1 MDIKKLFVKKR
12 VSDYAIFSVII
23 VVGIILDQL
32 TKWLAVTY
40 LKPIW
45 SDSVPIIEG
54 VLQLTYAENTGA
66 AFSMLSDAP
75 WVFKSISTVAI
86 IAMAIYL
93 YGCKG
98 GRRLQDVALAMIVS
112 GGIGNMIDRLSFY
125 GLLPMNEGVTVVR
138 DFIDFCLIDFAIFN
152 GADSFVCVG
161 AGLLILSLILDM
173 KDEYKKEQEAKAKR
187 ENPPSEGDAE

>member
-12 VSDYAIFSVII
+12 VSDYILFSAIIA
-23 VVGIILDQL
+23 VGILLDQL
-32 TKWLAVTY
+32 TKWLAVMY

-45 SDSVPIIEG
+45 PDSVPIIDG

-86 IAMAIYL
+86 VAMLIYL
-93 YGCKG
+93 YGFKG
-98 GRRLQDVALAMIVS
+98 GRRLQDIALAMIIS
-112 GGIGNMIDRLSFY
+112 GGIGNMIDRFALNY
-125 GLLPMNEGVTVVR
+125 VI

-173 KDEYKKEQEAKAKR
+173 KDEKAREKAAKAAKS
-187 ENPPSEGDAE
+187 NPSEGGEE

>member
-12 VSDYAIFSVII
+12 AFDYALFSAII
-23 VVGIILDQL
+23 AVGIILDQL
-32 TKWLAVTY
+32 TKWLAVAY
-40 LKPIW
+40 LEPIW
-45 SDSVPIIEG
+45 PESVPIIDG

-75 WVFKSISTVAI
+75 WVFKSISAVAI
-86 IAMAIYL
+86 VAMLIYL
-93 YGCKG
+93 YGFKG
-98 GRRLQDVALAMIVS
+98 GRRLQDIALAMIIS
-112 GGIGNMIDRLSFY
+112 GGIGNMIDRIALNY
-125 GLLPMNEGVTVVR
+125 VI

-173 KDEYKKEQEAKAKR
+173 KDEMAREKAAKAAKS
-187 ENPPSEGDAE
+187 NLGEGGEE

>member
-12 VSDYAIFSVII
+12 AFDYALFSAII
-23 VVGIILDQL
+23 AVGIILDQL
-32 TKWLAVTY
+32 TKWLAVKY

-45 SDSVPIIEG
+45 PDSVPIIEG
-54 VLQLTYAENTGA
+54 VLQLKYAENTGA

-86 IAMAIYL
+86 IVMAIYL

-98 GRRLQDVALAMIVS
+98 GRRLQDIALAMIIS
-112 GGIGNMIDRLSFY
+112 GGIGNMIDRT
-125 GLLPMNEGVTVVR
+125 LLNYVV

-173 KDEYKKEQEAKAKR
+173 KDEYKKEQAAKAKR
-187 ENPPSEGDAE
+187 ENPRSEDGAE

>member
-1 MDIKKLFVKKR
+1 MDLKKLFVKKR
-12 VSDYAIFSVII
+12 VSDYVLFSVII

-98 GRRLQDVALAMIVS
+98 GRRLQDIAIAMIIS
-112 GGIGNMIDRLSFY
+112 GGIGNMIDR
-125 GLLPMNEGVTVVR
+125 TVLNYVV

>member
-1 MDIKKLFVKKR
+1 MDLKKRFVKKR
-12 VSDYAIFSVII
+12 AFDYTLFSVII
-23 VVGIILDQL
+23 AVGIILDQL

-40 LKPIW
+40 LQPIW
-45 SDSVPIIEG
+45 PDSVPIIDG

-75 WVFKSISTVAI
+75 WVFKSISAVAI
-86 IAMAIYL
+86 VAMLIYL
-93 YGCKG
+93 YGFKG
-98 GRRLQDVALAMIVS
+98 GRRLQDIALAMIIS
-112 GGIGNMIDRLSFY
+112 GGIGNMIDRLALNS
-125 GLLPMNEGVTVVR
+125 VI

-173 KDEYKKEQEAKAKR
+173 KDEAAREKAARAAKS
-187 ENPPSEGDAE
+187 NPSEGDEE

>member
-12 VSDYAIFSVII
+12 AFDYILFSVII
-23 VVGIILDQL
+23 VVGIVLDQL
-32 TKWLAVTY
+32 TKWLAVAY
-40 LKPIW
+40 LQPIW
-45 SDSVPIIEG
+45 PDSVPIIED

-75 WVFKSISTVAI
+75 WVFKSISAVAI
-86 IAMAIYL
+86 VAMLIFL
-93 YGCKG
+93 YGFKG
-98 GRRLQDVALAMIVS
+98 GRRLQDIALAMIIS
-112 GGIGNMIDRLSFY
+112 GGIGNMIDRLVLNY
-125 GLLPMNEGVTVVR
+125 VI

-173 KDEYKKEQEAKAKR
+173 KDEVAQEKAAKAAKI
-187 ENPPSEGDAE
+187 NQSEGGEE

>member
-12 VSDYAIFSVII
+12 VSDYAIFSAII

-45 SDSVPIIEG
+45 PDSVPIIEG

-86 IAMAIYL
+86 IAMAIYH

-98 GRRLQDVALAMIVS
+98 GRRLQDIAIAMIIS
-112 GGIGNMIDRLSFY
+112 GGIGNMIDR
-125 GLLPMNEGVTVVR
+125 TVLNYVV

-173 KDEYKKEQEAKAKR
+173 KDEVAQEKAAKAAKI
-187 ENPPSEGDAE
+187 NQSEGGEE